1 MDCPSAPRQ
10 GDAGGSTVAG
20 GRGSHRSA
28 GEASYGLPLATRC
41 SYTGNHRLA
50 GSAAGTSLEAAWRG
64 SSMARNILSSSS
76 SYAEFC
82 RPDATAR
89 AVRRE
94 REYQSDQPGSQ
105 TPRREQPCQEPGTGK
120 KTAEKEM
127 SPSQGEWQERAANLL
142 LLAAAQQTN
151 VVTHLETGLSPKV
164 LPAAPSLR
172 LAPPQPATPR
182 PPFFTP

>member
-89 AVRRE
+89 AARRE
-94 REYQSDQPGSQ
+94 REDHSDQPGLQ
-105 TPRREQPCQEPGTGK
+105 PPQREQPCQETRTAQTTDET
-120 KTAEKEM
+120 KT
-127 SPSQGEWQERAANLL
+127 S
-142 LLAAAQQTN
+142 
-151 VVTHLETGLSPKV
+151 
-164 LPAAPSLR
+164 
-172 LAPPQPATPR
+172 
-182 PPFFTP
+182 